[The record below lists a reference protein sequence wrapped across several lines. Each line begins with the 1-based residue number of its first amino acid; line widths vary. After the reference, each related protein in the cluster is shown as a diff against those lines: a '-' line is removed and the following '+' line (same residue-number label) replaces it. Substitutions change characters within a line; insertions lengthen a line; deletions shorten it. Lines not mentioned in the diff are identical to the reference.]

1 MLIEIKEFDVHG
13 MIVGFRNPI
22 IKDLEEMV
30 KTVRKEADP
39 NVEIQFFD
47 AQLVATW
54 QHLYFAVLDAL
65 TVFANRDNIAKDL
78 AMEIML
84 YASAQRQIRKATE
97 LVGISRASSRIAVLV
112 IGTTVGI
119 VQSALAEILK
129 HIDGQR
135 DDTVL
140 ELSPEKVQIIKK
152 AFGIS
157 EIELETVLKTDKLN
171 STLTDLVIERMALL
185 MTQR

>member
-1 MLIEIKEFDVHG
+1 MLIEIKKFDVHV

-22 IKDLEEMV
+22 IKDLEKMV
-30 KTVRKEADP
+30 KTIRKEARP

-47 AQLVATW
+47 ARLIATW
-54 QHLYFAVLDAL
+54 QHLYFAVIDAL
-65 TVFANRDNIAKDL
+65 TAFSNNDNIAKSL
-78 AMEIML
+78 AVETML
-84 YASAQRQIRKATE
+84 YASAQRQIKNATE
-97 LVGISRASSRIAVLV
+97 LVGISRTSSRIAVLI
-112 IGTTVGI
+112 IGTSEKTVR
-119 VQSALAEILK
+119 STLARILK

-140 ELSPEKVQIIKK
+140 DLSQDKTSIIQK

-157 EIELETVLKTDKLN
+157 KTEMETVTKKDNLN
-171 STLTDLVIERMALL
+171 SALTDLVIERMALL

>member
-1 MLIEIKEFDVHG
+1 MLIEIKEFDVRG
-13 MIVGFRNPI
+13 VIVGFRNPM
-22 IKDLEEMV
+22 IKNLEKMV
-30 KTVRKEADP
+30 KTVRKEAGP

-65 TVFANRDNIAKDL
+65 TAFANKDNIAKNL
-78 AMEIML
+78 AVEIML

-97 LVGISRASSRIAVLV
+97 LVGISRASSRIAVV
-112 IGTTVGI
+112 IIGTTARI

-140 ELSPEKVQIIKK
+140 ELSLEKVPIIQK

-157 EIELETVLKTDKLN
+157 EIELETTMKTDSLN